1 MTEKRRAVTPKDIED
16 ITKMLDAKMDIADIE
31 SITGFCDRTI
41 RRIRDGEHVLQ
52 KNAIHGTSGIPGKPT
67 ISLHNDLL
75 MIYSAISDIRD
86 SMDELLKNRETE
98 E

>member
-1 MTEKRRAVTPKDIED
+1 MAERRSVTQKDIED
-16 ITKMLDAKMDIADIE
+16 ITKMLNAKMDIEDIT

-41 RRIRDGEHVLQ
+41 RRIRDGKHVLQ
-52 KNAIHGTSGIPGKPT
+52 KNAGQGTPGKPT

-86 SMDELLKNRETE
+86 SINELKGKE
-98 E
+98 EAK

>member
-1 MTEKRRAVTPKDIED
+1 MAERRQVTQKDIED
-16 ITKMLDAKMDIADIE
+16 ITKMLNAKMDIEDIA

-41 RRIRDGEHVLQ
+41 RRIRAGEHVLQ
-52 KNAIHGTSGIPGKPT
+52 KNAVHGTPDKPT

-86 SMDELLKNRETE
+86 GIDELLKGKETAE
-98 E
+98 

>member
-1 MTEKRRAVTPKDIED
+1 MTEKRRAVTLKDIED
-16 ITKMLDAKMDIADIE
+16 IKKMIDARMDIDDIV

-52 KNAIHGTSGIPGKPT
+52 KNAVHGTPDKPA

-86 SMDELLKNRETE
+86 SIDELLKGKETE
-98 E
+98 